1 MALAK
6 EARLRME
13 SEKIHELLKEKI
25 IWLDLMPESLLN
37 LSEMAK
43 SFGVSRTP
51 IKEVLIIL
59 QGEGWL
65 LRQGS
70 HFMVT
75 PLSLE
80 RIRETTEI
88 RSIMEVQGNIW
99 AMYRITPEELAAL
112 GELEKEILQLDDMA
126 SNRQMIELDVKFHRR
141 LFQGTKNSQLAQLL
155 EQLLSHYLRFWLSIP
170 REINPKSFFAETLEI
185 IRAIKAKDEARLRAA
200 GAAHIKKSVDEIMST
215 F

>member
-13 SEKIHELLKEKI
+13 SEKIYELLKEKI

-70 HFMVT
+70 HFIVT

-80 RIRETTEI
+80 RIRETAEI

-141 LFQGTKNSQLAQLL
+141 LFQGTKNSQLAQIL

-170 REINPKSFFAETLEI
+170 REIKPKAFFAETLEI
-185 IRAIKAKDEARLRAA
+185 IRAIEATDEARLRAA
-200 GAAHIKKSVDEIMST
+200 SATHIKKSVDEIMRT